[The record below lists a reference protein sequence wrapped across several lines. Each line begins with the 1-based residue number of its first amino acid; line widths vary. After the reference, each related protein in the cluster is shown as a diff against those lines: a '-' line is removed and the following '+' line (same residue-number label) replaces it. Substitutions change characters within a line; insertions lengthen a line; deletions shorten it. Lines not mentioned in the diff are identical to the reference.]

1 MEILLIDKGDG
12 GEFVLKGGDLK
23 QDGTLLS
30 ALYLSLFTG
39 DAYYN
44 VFSEYPTT
52 REFEDAISMPLT
64 IPNLQACETAAL
76 NALKWMLD
84 QGVAETIDVNA
95 YGDRQEKINV
105 EITITEPN
113 GNTGQYYIT
122 WQNEKLALSK
132 GVNRG

>member
-12 GEFVLKGGDLK
+12 GEFVLEGGDLK
-23 QDGTLLS
+23 QDGTFLT

-39 DAYYN
+39 DAFYN
-44 VFSEYPTT
+44 VFSDYPTN
-52 REFEDAISMPLT
+52 REFEDALSLPIT
-64 IPNLQACETAAL
+64 IPNLKTVETLAN

-84 QGVAETIDVNA
+84 QGVAKSIDVYA
-95 YGDRQEKINV
+95 FGDKDEKINV
-105 EITITEPN
+105 EITVTEPD

-122 WQNEKLALSK
+122 WQNEKIALSK

>member
-12 GEFVLKGGDLK
+12 GEFVLEGGDLK
-23 QDGTLLS
+23 QDGTFLT

-39 DAYYN
+39 DAFYN
-44 VFSEYPTT
+44 VFTDYPTN
-52 REFEDAISMPLT
+52 REFEDALSLPIT
-64 IPNLQACETAAL
+64 IPNLKTVETLAN

-84 QGVAETIDVNA
+84 QGVAKSIDVYA
-95 YGDRQEKINV
+95 FGDKDEKINV
-105 EITITEPN
+105 EITVTEPD

-122 WQNEKLALSK
+122 WQNEKIALSK

>member
-12 GEFVLKGGDLK
+12 GEFVLEGGDLK
-23 QDGTLLS
+23 QDGTFLT

-39 DAYYN
+39 DAFYN
-44 VFSEYPTT
+44 IFTDYPTNK
-52 REFEDAISMPLT
+52 EFEDALSLPLT
-64 IPNLQACETAAL
+64 IPNLKTVETSAN

-84 QGVAETIDVNA
+84 QGVAKEISVNA
-95 YGDRQEKINV
+95 YGDKDEKINV
-105 EITITEPN
+105 EITVTEPD

-122 WQNEKLALSK
+122 WQNEKIALSK

>member
-12 GEFVLKGGDLK
+12 GEFVLEGGDLK

>member
-12 GEFVLKGGDLK
+12 GEFVLEGGDLK
-23 QDGTLLS
+23 QDGTFLT

-39 DAYYN
+39 DAFYN
-44 VFSEYPTT
+44 VFTDYPTN
-52 REFEDAISMPLT
+52 REFEDALSLPIT
-64 IPNLQACETAAL
+64 IQNLKTVETLAN

-84 QGVAETIDVNA
+84 QGVAKSIDVYA
-95 YGDRQEKINV
+95 FGDKDEKINV
-105 EITITEPN
+105 EITVTEPD

-122 WQNEKLALSK
+122 WQNEKIALSK